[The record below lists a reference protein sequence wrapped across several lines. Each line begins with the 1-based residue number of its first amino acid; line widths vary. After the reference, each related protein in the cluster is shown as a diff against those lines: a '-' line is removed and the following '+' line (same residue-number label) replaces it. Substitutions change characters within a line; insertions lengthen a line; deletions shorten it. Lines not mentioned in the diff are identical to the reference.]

1 MPCKKPPVNARM
13 PASVSA
19 SSLPGIYNLQT
30 IFCSSASS
38 GPKRCN
44 LRSSIY
50 RELRNREMGR
60 SDQAQKARDNKRKY
74 PLRMV
79 GHVVM
84 LFQITKSLYI
94 LLSSCT
100 KQNLI
105 NEDNGTFHGSIDL
118 IACTDGKNI
127 IGSPISRRRAQLE
140 LSVLLS
146 KGTKMYQ
153 GKYFSNLV
161 LHGVKVNA
169 YCRTAFL
176 ACGPIQ
182 SHSTEI
188 G

>member
-1 MPCKKPPVNARM
+1 MPCKKAT
-13 PASVSA
+13 ASVSPPSQA
-19 SSLPGIYNLQT
+19 FT
-30 IFCSSASS
+30 ICKPLFVAV
-38 GPKRCN
+38 PP
-44 LRSSIY
+44 
-50 RELRNREMGR
+50 
-60 SDQAQKARDNKRKY
+60 AQKGAICA
-74 PLRMV
+74 LRYIESLATEKWAGV
-79 GHVVM
+79 TRHRRQG
-84 LFQITKSLYI
+84 ITRGNI
-94 LLSSCT
+94 LLEWWAMLLCYFRSLRVCT
-100 KQNLI
+100 FCLDLAPILNLI